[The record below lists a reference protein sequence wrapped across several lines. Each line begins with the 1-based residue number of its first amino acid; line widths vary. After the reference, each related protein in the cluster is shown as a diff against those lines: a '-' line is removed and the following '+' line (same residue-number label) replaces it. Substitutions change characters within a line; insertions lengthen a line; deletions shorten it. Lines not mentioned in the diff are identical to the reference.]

1 MSIELPN
8 FNFDQTIIKL
18 RRELKIP
25 NGHFAKYGSTPS
37 LMLPQEIVIKE
48 LSKSDVKI
56 SESNLLYKEY
66 PDGRKDLILMHIF
79 SFSDYEP
86 KFHFANC
93 STLVD
98 QRKKKGFSRYVETHR
113 ADGLFDVDYVG
124 SSIGIRRGRQVRELK
139 VCQNCLLRVNYK
151 GFGSYGAHLQIDKM
165 LAVENFDV
173 EEFFR
178 TYIVSL
184 FIDNAVPINQAQ
196 SNKYPSNW
204 RSISKET
211 RKRARWQCS
220 QCTIDLSHHN
230 HQQFLDV
237 HHIDR
242 QKFNNVSNNLQVLCV
257 ACHSLQP
264 GHERMKASP
273 RYQSF
278 HALLDK

>member
-8 FNFDQTIIKL
+8 FNNDQIIIKL

-25 NGHFAKYGSTPS
+25 DGHFAKYGSTPS
-37 LMLPQEIVIKE
+37 LMLPNDFVIKE
-48 LSKSDVKI
+48 LSKSEVKV
-56 SESNLLYKEY
+56 SKSNLLFKEY
-66 PDGRKDLILMHIF
+66 PDGRKDLVLMHIF

-93 STLVD
+93 NTLIE

-124 SSIGIRRGRQVRELK
+124 SSISIRKGKHVRELN
-139 VCQNCLLRVNYK
+139 VCQNCLLKINYK
-151 GFGSYGAHLQIDKM
+151 GFNQSYSKKSKDE
-165 LAVENFDV
+165 AVELFDV

-184 FIDNAVPINQAQ
+184 FTDNAVPIAQAQ

-204 RSISKET
+204 KSISKEA
-211 RKRARWQCS
+211 RKFAGWQCS
-220 QCTIDLSHHN
+220 KCLIDLSHH
-230 HQQFLDV
+230 HHHQFLDV

-242 QKFNNVSNNLQVLCV
+242 QKFNNASSNLSVLCI
-257 ACHSLQP
+257 ACHALEP
-264 GHERMKASP
+264 GHEHMKSSA
-273 RYQSF
+273 RYKSF
-278 HALLDK
+278 NALLDR